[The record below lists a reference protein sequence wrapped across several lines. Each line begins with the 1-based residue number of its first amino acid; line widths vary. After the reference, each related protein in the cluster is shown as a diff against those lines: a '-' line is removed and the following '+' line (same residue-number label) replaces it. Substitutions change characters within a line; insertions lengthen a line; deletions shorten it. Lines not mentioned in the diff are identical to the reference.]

1 MKDVSANTDAKR
13 LAGEAAAEL
22 VKSGMVVGLG
32 TGSTVAWTIK
42 RLGERVKEEGL
53 DFLGIPTSFQAENLA
68 IASGIMLTT
77 LNSHPVLD
85 LAIDGADQV
94 DANLFVIKGGGAAH
108 TREKVVACSARRFV
122 IVADE
127 SKYVPKLT
135 WPVPVE
141 VLPFAFRLVEKRL
154 TELGGKPV
162 LRLGKMKDGPVITDN
177 GNFVMDV
184 DFGVI
189 EDPRGLAANISPIP
203 GVVEHGIFDNL
214 NELYLARAGRVEKI
228 GRRRG

>member
-1 MKDVSANTDAKR
+1 MKDVSSNADAKR

-42 RLGERVKEEGL
+42 RLGEMIKEEGL
-53 DFLGIPTSFQAENLA
+53 DFWGVPTSFQAENLA
-68 IASGIMLTT
+68 IASGIKLTT

-94 DANLFVIKGGGAAH
+94 DHNLYVIKGGGAAH

-127 SKYVPKLT
+127 SKYVQKLT

-141 VLPFAFRLVEKRL
+141 VLPFTFRLVERRL
-154 TELGGKPV
+154 RDLGGKPV

-189 EDPRGLAANISPIP
+189 EDPKGLAAKISPIP

-214 NELYLARAGRVEKI
+214 DELYLARAGGVERI
-228 GRRRG
+228 GRK

>member
-1 MKDVSANTDAKR
+1 MKDVSANADAKR
-13 LAGEAAAEL
+13 LAGEAAAGL

-42 RLGERVKEEGL
+42 RLGERVREEGL
-53 DFLGIPTSFQAENLA
+53 DFQGIPTSFQAEDLA
-68 IASGIMLTT
+68 IASGIKLTT
-77 LNSHPVLD
+77 LNQHPILD

-94 DANLFVIKGGGAAH
+94 DASLFVIKGGGAAH

-127 SKYVPKLT
+127 SKYVERLVH
-135 WPVPVE
+135 PVPVE
-141 VLPFAFRLVEKRL
+141 VLPFALRLVERRL
-154 TELGGKPV
+154 LGLGGKPV

-184 DFGVI
+184 EFGSIV
-189 EDPRGLAANISPIP
+189 DPAALAAKISPIP

-214 NELYLARAGRVEKI
+214 DELYLARAGGVEIIRKH
-228 GRRRG
+228 

>member
-1 MKDVSANTDAKR
+1 MKEASSNANAKKA
-13 LAGEAAAEL
+13 AGEAAADL

-42 RLGERVKEEGL
+42 RLGERVKKEGL
-53 DFLGIPTSFQAENLA
+53 DFYGVPTSFQAEDLA
-68 IASGIMLTT
+68 INSGIKLTT
-77 LNSHPVLD
+77 LNQHPHLD

-94 DANLFVIKGGGAAH
+94 DANLLVVKGGGAAH
-108 TREKVVACSARRFV
+108 TREKVVSCSARRFV

-127 SKYVPKLT
+127 SKFVEKLS

-141 VLPFAFRLVEKRL
+141 VLPFAARLVERRL
-154 TELGGKPV
+154 IELGGKPV

-184 DFGVI
+184 DFGII
-189 EDPRGLAANISPIP
+189 EDPEALAARISPIP

-214 NELYLARAGRVEKI
+214 DELYLARAGGVEII
-228 GRRRG
+228 GRKRL

>member
-1 MKDVSANTDAKR
+1 MKDVSANTNAKR

-22 VKSGMVVGLG
+22 VENGMVVGLG

-42 RLGERVKEEGL
+42 RLGDRIKEEGL
-53 DFLGIPTSFQAENLA
+53 DFYGVPTSFQAEDLA
-68 IASGIMLTT
+68 INSGIKLTT
-77 LNSHPVLD
+77 LNQHPQLD

-94 DANLFVIKGGGAAH
+94 DANLLVIKGGGAAH
-108 TREKVVACSARRFV
+108 TREKVVSCSARRFV

-127 SKYVPKLT
+127 SKFVEKLS

-141 VLPFAFRLVEKRL
+141 TLPFAARLVERRL
-154 TELGGKPV
+154 KEQGGKPV

-189 EDPRGLAANISPIP
+189 VDPKALAAKISPIP

-214 NELYLARAGRVEKI
+214 DEMYLARAGGVEIIK
-228 GRRRG
+228 RRR

>member
-1 MKDVSANTDAKR
+1 MKDTSANTDAKKA
-13 LAGEAAAEL
+13 AGEAAAEL

-53 DFLGIPTSFQAENLA
+53 DFLGIATSFQAENLA
-68 IASGIMLTT
+68 IDSGINLTA
-77 LNSHPVLD
+77 LNQHPILD

-94 DANLFVIKGGGAAH
+94 DGDLFVIKGGGAAH
-108 TREKVVACSARRFV
+108 TREKVVSCSAKRFV

-127 SKYVPKLT
+127 SKYVKKLT

-141 VLPFAFRLVEKRL
+141 VLPFALRLVERRL
-154 TELGGKPV
+154 AELGGKPV
-162 LRLGKMKDGPVITDN
+162 LRQGVRKDGPVITDN
-177 GNFVMDV
+177 GNFVIDV

-189 EDPRGLAANISPIP
+189 EDPAALAARMDPIP

-214 NELYLARAGRVEKI
+214 DELFLARAGGVERI
-228 GRRRG
+228 GRTR

>member
-1 MKDVSANTDAKR
+1 MKDTSANTDAKKA
-13 LAGEAAAEL
+13 AGEAAAEQ
-22 VKSGMVVGLG
+22 VKSNMVVGLG

-68 IASGIMLTT
+68 IASGIKLTT

-94 DANLFVIKGGGAAH
+94 DHNLYVIKGGGAAH
-108 TREKVVACSARRFV
+108 TREKVVASSARRFV

-127 SKYVPKLT
+127 SKYVEKLT

-141 VLPFAFRLVEKRL
+141 VLPFAFRLVERRL
-154 TELGGKPV
+154 RDLGGKPV
-162 LRLGKMKDGPVITDN
+162 LRQGVRKDGPVITDN

-189 EDPRGLAANISPIP
+189 VDPKGLAAKISPIP

-214 NELYLARAGRVEKI
+214 DELYLAREGGVEI
-228 GRRRG
+228 MGRRRT

>member
-1 MKDVSANTDAKR
+1 MKDISANADAKR

-42 RLGERVKEEGL
+42 RLGERAKQEGL
-53 DFLGIPTSFQAENLA
+53 DFYGVPTSFQAEDLA
-68 IASGIMLTT
+68 INSGIKLTT
-77 LNSHPVLD
+77 LNQHPHLD

-108 TREKVVACSARRFV
+108 TREKVVSCSARSFV

-127 SKYVPKLT
+127 SKFVEKMT

-141 VLPFAFRLVEKRL
+141 VLPFAARLVERRL
-154 TELGGKPV
+154 KEQGGKPV
-162 LRLGKMKDGPVITDN
+162 LRIGKMKDGPVITDN

-189 EDPRGLAANISPIP
+189 EDPAALAAKISPIP

-214 NELYLARAGRVEKI
+214 DELYLARAGGVEIISRK
-228 GRRRG
+228 R

>member
-1 MKDVSANTDAKR
+1 MKDVSANTDAKKA
-13 LAGEAAAEL
+13 AGEAAAKL

-68 IASGIMLTT
+68 IASGIRLTT
-77 LNSHPVLD
+77 LNSHPILD

-94 DANLFVIKGGGAAH
+94 DHNQYVIKGGGAAH
-108 TREKVVACSARRFV
+108 TREKVVACSAKRFV

-127 SKYVPKLT
+127 SKYVEKLT
-135 WPVPVE
+135 WPVPLE
-141 VLPFAFRLVEKRL
+141 VLPFALRLVERRL

-162 LRLGKMKDGPVITDN
+162 LRQGVRKDGPVITDN

-189 EDPRGLAANISPIP
+189 EDPAALAAKISPIP

-214 NELYLARAGRVEKI
+214 DELYLARAGGVEII
-228 GRRRG
+228 GRKR

>member
-1 MKDVSANTDAKR
+1 MKDVSANTDAKKA
-13 LAGEAAAEL
+13 AGEAAAEL
-22 VKSGMVVGLG
+22 VKSNMVVGLG

-42 RLGERVKEEGL
+42 RLGERVRDEGL
-53 DFLGIPTSFQAENLA
+53 DFWGVPTSFQAENLA
-68 IASGIMLTT
+68 IASGIKLTT

-94 DANLFVIKGGGAAH
+94 DHKLYVIKGGGAAH

-127 SKYVPKLT
+127 SKYAELLT

-141 VLPFAFRLVEKRL
+141 VLPFAARLVERRL
-154 TELGGKPV
+154 VELGGKPV

-177 GNFVMDV
+177 GNIVMDV

-189 EDPRGLAANISPIP
+189 EDPQGLAARISPIP
-203 GVVEHGIFDNL
+203 GVVEHGIFENL
-214 NELYLARAGRVEKI
+214 DELYLARKDGVEI
-228 GRRRG
+228 IERR